1 MVEFVDIVNVMFV
14 EVFNVFN
21 FELVGVLVDL
31 DGGDLWIM
39 LDRWGIGLSVEI
51 MGGTAAAVFGFFVGV
66 VSGIGNVVNIDVVFG
81 FEVEM
86 VFEVVFI
93 GGGGVLVMVEMGG
106 EIIVILNMIGVFF
119 SIQIDVSLIVDDEF
133 GFDNVMYLG
142 GLGVVVNMLQVD
154 GKD

>member
-51 MGGTAAAVFGFFVGV
+51 MGGIVVVVFGFFVGV

-119 SIQIDVSLIVDDEF
+119 SI
-133 GFDNVMYLG
+133 
-142 GLGVVVNMLQVD
+142 
-154 GKD
+154 